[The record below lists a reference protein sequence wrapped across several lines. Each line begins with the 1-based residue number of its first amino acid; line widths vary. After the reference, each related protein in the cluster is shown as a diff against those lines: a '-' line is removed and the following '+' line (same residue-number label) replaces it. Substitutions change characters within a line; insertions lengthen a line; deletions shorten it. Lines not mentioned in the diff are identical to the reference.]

1 MSPRVVVPHAPVVS
15 TTAMREGPIERAGA
29 SRRTSL
35 PASRRSPRPSRAAL
49 SRTSPAAGGSSA
61 SPTRGGSPRRTTRR
75 SGSLQGMSLTSPLAP
90 NSSRRPIRRMVRT
103 STSVRAPTARSQP
116 TGRRRP
122 GLPRRGP
129 PVRRE
134 GLTPASAHLDPPS
147 GPERARVEASE
158 PGALSTPEEPE
169 HRRPPCRRGGLRS
182 GDAPG
187 SGAGCGNDREP
198 DEESA
203 LRHLTPRTAR
213 LGFRPSRRASRLGC
227 DSVRDEEGNDLDA
240 RARPVWR
247 PIRLRDLLALAMRT
261 SLCSSPAPPRSRPP
275 SRAAL
280 RITDCRLLDRSDIR
294 PAADRY
300 FFSRGMGGRV
310 LRTGEIRTGFAYEEA
325 EALMEDFR
333 RSGPLAREPSE

>member
-90 NSSRRPIRRMVRT
+90 SSSRRPIRRMVRT
-103 STSVRAPTARSQP
+103 STSESSDRPLPADGPSTTGLATTRSAGPARRPDSRLRPPRSSVRAGACA
-116 TGRRRP
+116 
-122 GLPRRGP
+122 RRG
-129 PVRRE
+129 
-134 GLTPASAHLDPPS
+134 
-147 GPERARVEASE
+147 ERAGRALH
-158 PGALSTPEEPE
+158 PRGARAPSTSLP
-169 HRRPPCRRGGLRS
+169 
-182 GDAPG
+182 APG

-203 LRHLTPRTAR
+203 LRHLTPRTLPAR

-247 PIRLRDLLALAMRT
+247 PIRLRDLLALAMRA
-261 SLCSSPAPPRSRPP
+261 SSCSSPAPPRSRPP

-280 RITDCRLLDRSDIR
+280 RITDCHLLDRSDIR